1 MVIFFFLSSRTPGNC
16 QNSANDVDLLG
27 PNQNGSEGLAQLA
40 STNGAKPV
48 EDFSNM
54 ESQSVPLDPMEHV
67 GMEPLQFDYSG
78 TQVPVDS
85 AAATVGLFD
94 YNSQQQVDLVCLCFS
109 FQKMSLH
116 LQTSP
121 SELTFAV
128 GVWFS
133 SPFLSLG
140 LLSDVTASSQVRFP
154 MVCFHYDLWGCP
166 NLGH

>member
-1 MVIFFFLSSRTPGNC
+1 M
-16 QNSANDVDLLG
+16 DLLG
-27 PNQNGSEGLAQLA
+27 PNQNGSEGLAQLT

-94 YNSQQQVDLVCLCFS
+94 YNSQQQVLCVS
-109 FQKMSLH
+109 
-116 LQTSP
+116 
-121 SELTFAV
+121 
-128 GVWFS
+128 
-133 SPFLSLG
+133 LSLS
-140 LLSDVTASSQVRFP
+140 LLSLQPAHSSNWE
-154 MVCFHYDLWGCP
+154 WGEWEEGGII
-166 NLGH
+166 LGYG